1 MEQRVIDTLRKVF
14 ELNGFIGIETRAVEP
29 GSSLLKKGETSKEI
43 YLLSRLQEVGQEND
57 TPVEDRLGLHFDLTV
72 PLSRYVVEHAN
83 DLAFPFKRW
92 QIQKVWRGERPQ
104 EGRFREFVQADI
116 DVIGNGE
123 LPDHYE
129 VELPLVMVSAL
140 EALRE
145 FGLPK
150 ATVHANNRK
159 LSEGFY
165 RGLGLNDI
173 EGVLREI
180 DKLDKIGADEVAK
193 LLVGECGASE
203 AQAAACLELANLTA
217 ANGAELAERFDA
229 LCAAHGIATDSDAY
243 VLARQGLDTLAMIVD
258 EAARIR
264 PGSVIADL
272 KIARGLDY
280 YTGSV
285 YETFLD
291 GAASLGSICSGGRYD
306 NLASQGNRKYPG
318 VGLSIGLSRLVSYML
333 HGRRQGLPDL
343 PGGRAGGRVE
353 RGGPRRVERDRG
365 PVARSRHCHRR
376 GPHRG
381 QARQADQVRRQARH
395 SVRVV
400 PRGPERS
407 GSRGRGQEHRDGR
420 PGTGRCQV
428 VGAGYAGCPANR
440 GDSRSGSSM
449 SQTAYRTHHAT
460 EVTEAL
466 VGEQVTLAGWVD
478 RRRDHGGVAF
488 VDLRDSSGLVQ
499 VVINDEEMARPL
511 RSEFVVRVIG
521 AVRLR
526 PEGNE
531 NEHLATGKVEVVAR
545 SIEILAKSDAL
556 PFQVST
562 ALENESENKLPGE
575 DVRLKYRYLD
585 LRRPSM
591 QRNIKLRSDMAKAAR
606 QALDEMGFTEVETP
620 TMIKS
625 TPEGARDFL
634 VPARLVPGSW
644 YALPQSPQL
653 LKQLL
658 MVSGVERYYQ
668 IARCYRDED
677 FRADRQPEFTQLDME
692 MAFVDQEDVI
702 AMAEKVIAAI
712 WKAAGYEVKLPIQRI
727 TWQEAM
733 DKYGTDKP
741 DLRFGNELI
750 ELTDYFKDTPFRVF
764 QAPYVG
770 AVLFKGGAATPRR
783 QCRAL
788 QGRRRHAASPV
799 RRLAGLGQA
808 ARRQGPGLCGVRR
821 GRRAQGPGGQEPVRS
836 RARGPEGGRGC
847 RGRRRRVL
855 RRRSAH
861 LLPEPAGRRARGA
874 RQSRRPAQAR
884 RLRLHL
890 GGGLPA
896 VQVHRGRG

>member
-1 MEQRVIDTLRKVF
+1 MAKGASLSGFPEWLPSERVVEQRVIDTLRKVF

-193 LLVGECGASE
+193 LLIGECGASE

-333 HGRRQGLPDL
+333 HTAGAKASRISPAAVLVAVWNEED
-343 PGGRAGGRVE
+343 RAASNE
-353 RGGPRRVERDRG
+353 I
-365 PVARSRHCHRR
+365 
-376 GPHRG
+376 
-381 QARQADQVRRQARH
+381 
-395 SVRVV
+395 
-400 PRGPERS
+400 
-407 GSRGRGQEHRDGR
+407 
-420 PGTGRCQV
+420 
-428 VGAGYAGCPANR
+428 ANR
-440 GDSRSGSSM
+440 
-449 SQTAYRTHHAT
+449 
-460 EVTEAL
+460 L
-466 VGEQVTLAGWVD
+466 
-478 RRRDHGGVAF
+478 
-488 VDLRDSSGLVQ
+488 
-499 VVINDEEMARPL
+499 
-511 RSEFVVRVIG
+511 
-521 AVRLR
+521 
-526 PEGNE
+526 
-531 NEHLATGKVEVVAR
+531 
-545 SIEILAKSDAL
+545 
-556 PFQVST
+556 
-562 ALENESENKLPGE
+562 
-575 DVRLKYRYLD
+575 
-585 LRRPSM
+585 
-591 QRNIKLRSDMAKAAR
+591 
-606 QALDEMGFTEVETP
+606 
-620 TMIKS
+620 
-625 TPEGARDFL
+625 
-634 VPARLVPGSW
+634 
-644 YALPQSPQL
+644 
-653 LKQLL
+653 
-658 MVSGVERYYQ
+658 
-668 IARCYRDED
+668 
-677 FRADRQPEFTQLDME
+677 
-692 MAFVDQEDVI
+692 
-702 AMAEKVIAAI
+702 
-712 WKAAGYEVKLPIQRI
+712 
-727 TWQEAM
+727 
-733 DKYGTDKP
+733 
-741 DLRFGNELI
+741 
-750 ELTDYFKDTPFRVF
+750 
-764 QAPYVG
+764 
-770 AVLFKGGAATPRR
+770 
-783 QCRAL
+783 
-788 QGRRRHAASPV
+788 
-799 RRLAGLGQA
+799 
-808 ARRQGPGLCGVRR
+808 
-821 GRRAQGPGGQEPVRS
+821 
-836 RARGPEGGRGC
+836 RARGIATDVAPTAAKLGKQIKYADKLGIPYVWFPADRSDPEAVDEVKNIVTGDQ
-847 RGRRRRVL
+847 
-855 RRRSAH
+855 
-861 LLPEPAGRRARGA
+861 EPADAKSWEPDTLVA
-874 RQSRRPAQAR
+874 RQTVEIQGVEAA
-884 RLRLHL
+884 
-890 GGGLPA
+890 
-896 VQVHRGRG
+896 